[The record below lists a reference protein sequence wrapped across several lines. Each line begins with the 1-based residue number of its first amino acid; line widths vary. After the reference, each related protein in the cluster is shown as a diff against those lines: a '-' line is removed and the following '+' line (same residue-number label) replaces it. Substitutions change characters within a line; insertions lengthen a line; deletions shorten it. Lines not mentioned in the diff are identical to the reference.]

1 MEHMSQQRFIIN
13 KTSFEMFDVFR
24 AFGLASILNNVQTN
38 EDTEVRIRDMHYF
51 YQIDVKGEIPENSDP
66 MLFEDTEGWNRI
78 FGTFRERKD
87 SKKQHPRNDVRE
99 LVTRDYKKI
108 INFHLEP
115 DFMPKI
121 GRQVE
126 DGRTL
131 YQSLDVSASKGY
143 REGKRDVYHEGSQL
157 EVDKYSWAIACIGA
171 VWTGVWRYSD
181 SFILSLVP
189 NPADVL
195 LNSHRMIQK
204 DLDTRVCAISTNTAL
219 THYSVRLA
227 ILISERQLSH
237 QVKYDSVIFNIMKK
251 TGQQPKPGGGGQY
264 KLAFLEE
271 LANSPSGVFAMRE
284 IERKFPTSQHVKG
297 IKQNLA
303 LVLADFL
310 LSPNLANFRTF
321 ESLYIRGQIDK
332 KFYPWEKEQLGE
344 ILKHVEII

>member
-1 MEHMSQQRFIIN
+1 MNQQRFVVN
-13 KTSFEMFDVFR
+13 KTSLEMFDAFR
-24 AFGLASILNNVQTN
+24 AYGLASILTC
-38 EDTEVRIRDMHYF
+38 EASIAHIHDWGYA
-51 YQIDVKGEIPENSDP
+51 YSIDVQGEVPKSPDA
-66 MLFEDTEGWNRI
+66 MLFEDTEGWTRI

-87 SKKQHPRNDVRE
+87 SKKQPPRNDVKE
-99 LVTRDYKKI
+99 LVTKDYNEILK
-108 INFHLEP
+108 FHLEP
-115 DFMPKI
+115 DFMPSI

-143 REGKRDVYHEGSQL
+143 REGKRDVYHEGTQL

-171 VWTGVWRYSD
+171 AWSGVWRYGG

-189 NPADVL
+189 NPADVSL
-195 LNSHRMIQK
+195 ISHRTIQK
-204 DLDTRVCAISTNTAL
+204 DLDTRVCTISTNTAL

-237 QVKYDSVIFNIMKK
+237 RVKYDSVIFNIMKK

-271 LANSPSGVFAMRE
+271 LANTPSGVFALRE
-284 IERKFPTSQHVKG
+284 IERKFPTSQYVKG
-297 IKQNLA
+297 ITQNLA

-310 LSPNLANFRTF
+310 LSPNLENFRTF

>member
-1 MEHMSQQRFIIN
+1 MVN
-13 KTSFEMFDVFR
+13 KTSLEMFDAFR
-24 AFGLASILNNVQTN
+24 AYGLASILTC
-38 EDTEVRIRDMHYF
+38 EDSASTAHIHDWGPAYS
-51 YQIDVKGEIPENSDP
+51 IDIEGEMPKGPDA
-66 MLFEDTEGWNRI
+66 MLFDDTEGWARI

-87 SKKQHPRNDVRE
+87 SRKQSPRNDVKE
-99 LVTRDYKKI
+99 LVTKDYGKI
-108 INFHLEP
+108 IKLHLEP
-115 DFMPKI
+115 DFMPGI
-121 GRQVE
+121 GRQVG

-143 REGKRDVYHEGSQL
+143 REGKRDVYHEGTQL

-171 VWTGVWRYSD
+171 AWSGVWRYGE

-189 NPADVL
+189 NPADVSL
-195 LNSHRMIQK
+195 FSHRTIHK
-204 DLDTRVCAISTNTAL
+204 DLDTRVCTISTNTAL

-237 QVKYDSVIFNIMKK
+237 GVKYDSVIFNAMKK

-271 LANSPSGVFAMRE
+271 LTKTASGVFALRE
-284 IERKFPTSQHVKG
+284 IESKFPTSQFVKG

-310 LSPNLANFRTF
+310 LSPDLENFRTF
-321 ESLYIRGQIDK
+321 ESLYIRGQVDK

-344 ILKHVEII
+344 ILKHVEIV

>member
-1 MEHMSQQRFIIN
+1 MSQRQFIIN
-13 KTSFEMFDVFR
+13 KTSLEMFDAFR
-24 AFGLASILNNVQTN
+24 AYGLASIINNKD
-38 EDTEVRIRDMHYF
+38 EGYIPRIRDLGYA
-51 YQIDVKGEIPENSDP
+51 YSIEIQGETPNGADP
-66 MLFEDTEGWNRI
+66 MLFEDTEGWTRI

-99 LVTRDYKKI
+99 LVTQDYNKILTTHLKRD
-108 INFHLEP
+108 FTPH
-115 DFMPKI
+115 I

-143 REGKRDVYHEGSQL
+143 REGKRDVYHEGTQL

-171 VWTGVWRYSD
+171 AWSGVWRYGG

-189 NPADVL
+189 NPADVSL
-195 LNSHRMIQK
+195 ISHRTIQK
-204 DLDTRVCAISTNTAL
+204 DLDTRVCTISTNTAL

-237 QVKYDSVIFNIMKK
+237 GLKYDSVIFNIMKK

-264 KLAFLEE
+264 KLAFLGE
-271 LANSPSGVFAMRE
+271 LADTPSGVFALRE
-284 IERKFPTSQHVKG
+284 IERKFPASQYAKG

-303 LVLADFL
+303 LALADFL
-310 LSPNLANFRTF
+310 LSPNLENFRTF

-332 KFYPWEKEQLGE
+332 KFFPWEKEQMGE
-344 ILKHVEII
+344 ILKHVETI